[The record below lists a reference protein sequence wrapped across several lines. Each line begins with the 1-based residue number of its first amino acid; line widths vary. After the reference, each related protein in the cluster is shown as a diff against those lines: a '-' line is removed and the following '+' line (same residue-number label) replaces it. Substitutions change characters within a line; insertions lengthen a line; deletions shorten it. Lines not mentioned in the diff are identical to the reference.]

1 MSKVGATLV
10 VDGPRQLLRAMR
22 KRLAESLAGTGATL
36 RLAESQQD
44 DRLQFR
50 LSAEQGLPYPQL
62 IAASAIF
69 PDCVLSLDWQ
79 ADGDRGVTTIRGGE
93 VQAASGELLAGAM
106 LPQAIEVDAGGALML
121 GVVIASASRAQTI
134 TGYAATRV
142 AETYFK
148 IAGGNPAR
156 ACDDDAKRQ
165 ASSRLVTAGGGGRHW
180 TEQWDC
186 ERSGAWRSHAAA
198 SAQSIDDAEMQQLEL
213 AVAAYR
219 ARWLWYDQA
228 PLEDTAIERA
238 RAAAAD
244 RSVWAINVQSRA
256 LAGLGESCGFDSIAA
271 ADRWLLPLLRQT
283 WAAVDL

>member
-1 MSKVGATLV
+1 MSKLSATLV

-36 RLAESQQD
+36 TLALADSQQD
-44 DRLQFR
+44 ERLRFQ

-62 IAASAIF
+62 IAASANY
-69 PDCVLSLDWQ
+69 PDCVFSLDWQ

-106 LPQAIEVDAGGALML
+106 LPQAIDVDAGGCLLL
-121 GVVIASASRAQTI
+121 GVVIASASQARTI

-148 IAGGNPAR
+148 ITGGDPAR
-156 ACDDDAKRQ
+156 
-165 ASSRLVTAGGGGRHW
+165 RLVTAGGGGRHW
-180 TEQWDC
+180 NEHWDRD
-186 ERSGAWRSHAAA
+186 RSGAWRSHAAA
-198 SAQSIDDAEMQQLEL
+198 PAQSIDDAEMQQLES
-213 AVAAYR
+213 AAAAFR

-256 LAGLGESCGFDSIAA
+256 LAGLGESCGYDSIAA

-283 WAAVDL
+283 WAAADF